1 MVENFSPTPSFFD
14 LTALIGDRGNHS
26 HQTEERHIQR
36 KDTSP
41 RSLQATFEIDKYR
54 RGEDD
59 DNRQDFHW
67 LRKALKDAK
76 VI

>member
-26 HQTEERHIQR
+26 HQR

-67 LRKALKDAK
+67 FRKALKDAK